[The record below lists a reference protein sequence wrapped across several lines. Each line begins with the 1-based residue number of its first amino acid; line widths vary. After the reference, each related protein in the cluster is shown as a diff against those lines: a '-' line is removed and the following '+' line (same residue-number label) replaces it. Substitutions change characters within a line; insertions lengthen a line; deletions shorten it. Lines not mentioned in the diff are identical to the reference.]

1 MNSPFR
7 LASPSPPQ
15 GAKLSG
21 KRSAKLL
28 LAQQKASTADLE
40 RRLQAAQARLANQP
54 SQPSQVQP
62 DDRELAEALRL
73 SEQEAAE
80 AAGER
85 DMLRGEL
92 QEAALAAEAIP
103 REAALLVEELQKTE
117 RAEAF
122 WRKELEQVQ
131 ELRCVLE
138 SSVARCQEEAAS
150 EAAESLRLRKYLED
164 RGCGLSW
171 LRSIARSHVED
182 LQGSVTSLDLHLQP
196 ALQAASL
203 GSNDG

>member
-1 MNSPFR
+1 MSLARSTGCAARATSACSFR
-7 LASPSPPQ
+7 NAL
-15 GAKLSG
+15 
-21 KRSAKLL
+21 KR
-28 LAQQKASTADLE
+28 
-40 RRLQAAQARLANQP
+40 
-54 SQPSQVQP
+54 
-62 DDRELAEALRL
+62 DDDD
-73 SEQEAAE
+73 
-80 AAGER
+80 GE
-85 DMLRGEL
+85 RGEL

-103 REAALLVEELQKTE
+103 READLLLEELQKTQ
-117 RAEAF
+117 RAEGF

-131 ELRCVLE
+131 ELRGVLE
-138 SSVARCQEEAAS
+138 NSVARCQEEAAS
-150 EAAESLRLRKYLED
+150 EAAESLRLRKCLED